1 MPQMANITVKNA
13 ANADVVFNQVTASAG
28 DGSAA
33 RWELTAASALPIGR
47 PYAEMVSRPNADK
60 SARKVIPSLVCPYL
74 ITDAGTG
81 QQRVSGNVV
90 FRNGEMTRPRNV
102 PDDFVAHCTAYWTG
116 LNSSVLW
123 KDSFN
128 SGYSPV

>member
-13 ANADVVFNQVTASAG
+13 ANTDVVFEQVTASAG

-33 RWELTAASALPIGR
+33 RWELVSASSMPIGR
-47 PYAEMVSRPNADK
+47 PIAEMVSRPNADK
-60 SARKVIPSLVCPYL
+60 TARKVITMLIVPYL
-74 ITDAGTG
+74 VTDAVTG
-81 QQRVSGNVV
+81 LQRAAANVV

-102 PDDFVAHCTAYWTG
+102 PDIFVSDAVAYWTG
-116 LNSSVLW
+116 LQASALW
-123 KDSFN
+123 KASYN